1 MACKLAKTVSFSKC
15 DHFLLSRAQKYTA
28 PCALCYLLHTVRLV
42 RSRSKTKQVAGRSS
56 FSWVGF
62 YVMSTI
68 PEVKWKIK
76 MPTIRKMSRNSSQT
90 FFWADEINFNLKK
103 VVFLINVRKSCCFCI
118 PTKWV
123 KWKKQTEKL
132 VSNYDFIS
140 NLCWSRV
147 SLRCS
152 KKVMSL
158 TRGSEGTL
166 VFETKTLLSCQT

>member
-1 MACKLAKTVSFSKC
+1 MTTCLAECAKHHADGNILPVPQYMFCQKFRSANMVCYGRINMACKLAKPVSFSKC
-15 DHFLLSRAQKYTA
+15 DHFLLSRAQKCTA

-90 FFWADEINFNLKK
+90 FFLSWRNQFQLE
-103 VVFLINVRKSCCFCI
+103 KSCF
-118 PTKWV
+118 
-123 KWKKQTEKL
+123 
-132 VSNYDFIS
+132 SNQ
-140 NLCWSRV
+140 C
-147 SLRCS
+147 
-152 KKVMSL
+152 
-158 TRGSEGTL
+158 
-166 VFETKTLLSCQT
+166 